1 MNAGRVAKWVGSV
14 ALAAMVSLAQA
25 EELKVGDSAVA
36 VGAAAADSLT
46 THLALASG
54 AHEANPLVSTSP
66 AGLVGLFAVKWGLIE
81 LANRSDLPPAQK
93 QRVNRVTTTLWG
105 GAAANNL
112 MLAVGSTGPL
122 ALVVGVV
129 SGVILWNAGEPAPSS
144 VPTAPEELSPS
155 GDGAR

>member
-1 MNAGRVAKWVGSV
+1 MNAGRVSKWVG
-14 ALAAMVSLAQA
+14 ALALVAMISATQA
-25 EELKVGDSAVA
+25 DELKVGDSAVA

-81 LANRSDLPPAQK
+81 LVNRSDLPLSQK
-93 QRVNRVTTTLWG
+93 QRANRVTTSLWG

-112 MLAVGSTGPL
+112 MLAVGATGPL

-129 SGVILWNAGEPAPSS
+129 SGVVLWTAGEPAHNA
-144 VPTAPEELSPS
+144 VPEELSPS
-155 GDGAR
+155 GDGVR